1 MRVRL
6 TYGLL
11 AALILGGAHWSW
23 AWQTRAGELERQRD
37 QQRMRLLAFQ
47 LEDEYTA
54 LILESGGDRS
64 RIRTLQAELTRL
76 APLAPSGREALS
88 RLVQY
93 GAEALAL
100 VQSGQQQR
108 SEMLLLSKIQPA
120 ARELAGSLPPDP
132 PVYASRQAL
141 DWEGALLA
149 AGALVLMALL
159 SWPGRRLTPEP
170 LPLSTHPYADRVL
183 RSLSNL
189 LVVVGADGI
198 VRAVNGVACNV
209 LGYSEE
215 ELVGQPFKSIL
226 QSSSSPVTMASC
238 RNLEAVYRARDGSP
252 IPVLMSCSL
261 VSGESGELKALVTV
275 AQDISDRKQAESRL
289 AVKEARLRELLDRLI
304 TAQEEERRSV
314 ARDLHD
320 GMLQYVI
327 AADLQLQMFK
337 KRRGEE
343 SLARAVEFLKG
354 SVEEGRRLIYDLR
367 PSALEQLG
375 LVETL
380 RRQLEDAR
388 QELGWEVTF
397 RNELGGTNIPGA
409 LETGLYRIAGEC
421 LSNARRHSRAE
432 RVALRLSLEEGE
444 IRLEFQDWGVGF
456 DTEQSPEGVGLQSM
470 RERVELLG
478 GWLQIESRPGEGTL
492 VRAGFPLS

>member
-6 TYGLL
+6 TQALL

-23 AWQTRAGELERQRD
+23 AWQNRAGELERQRD
-37 QQRMRLLAFQ
+37 QQRMSVLAYE

-54 LILESGGDRS
+54 LIAKSGGDRS
-64 RIRTLQAELTRL
+64 RVRSLQAELTRL
-76 APLAPSGREALS
+76 SPSRPEAMS

-93 GAEALAL
+93 GAEALMLA
-100 VQSGQQQR
+100 QSGQQQR
-108 SEMLLLSKIQPA
+108 SEMLLLTKIRPA
-120 ARELAGSLPPDP
+120 ARELAGSPTPDP
-132 PVYASRQAL
+132 SGYASRKAL
-141 DWEGALLA
+141 SWEAALLA

-159 SWPGRRLTPEP
+159 SWPGGNRLAPEP

-189 LVVVGADGI
+189 LLVVGADGI

-215 ELVGQPFKSIL
+215 ELMGQPFKSIL
-226 QSSSSPVTMASC
+226 VSSSSPVTMDSC

-252 IPVLMSCSL
+252 IPVLMSCSP
-261 VSGESGELKALVTV
+261 VAGDSGELKALVTV

-289 AVKEARLRELLDRLI
+289 AVKEARLRDLLDRLI

-397 RNELGGTNIPGA
+397 RNELGGTKVPGA

-432 RVALRLSLEEGE
+432 RVALRLSQEEGE

-456 DTEQSPEGVGLQSM
+456 DPDQRPEGVGLQSM

-478 GWLQIESRPGEGTL
+478 GWLQIESKAGEGTL